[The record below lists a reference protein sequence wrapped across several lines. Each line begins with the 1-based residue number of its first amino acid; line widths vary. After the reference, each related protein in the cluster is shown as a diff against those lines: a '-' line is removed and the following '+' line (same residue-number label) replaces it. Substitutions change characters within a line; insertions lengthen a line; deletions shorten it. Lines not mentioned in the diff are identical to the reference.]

1 MLDSAIEVDLKDGTT
16 LRGETDLSRG
26 HPGNPLS
33 GEDLKRK
40 FLGLVEPL
48 RGPAAKELLSV
59 IQRFESF
66 DAVAN
71 FGKLCR

>member
-16 LRGETDLSRG
+16 LRGEIDLSRG

-33 GEDLKRK
+33 GEDLERK
-40 FLGLVEPL
+40 FLGLVEL

-66 DAVAN
+66 DAVAD